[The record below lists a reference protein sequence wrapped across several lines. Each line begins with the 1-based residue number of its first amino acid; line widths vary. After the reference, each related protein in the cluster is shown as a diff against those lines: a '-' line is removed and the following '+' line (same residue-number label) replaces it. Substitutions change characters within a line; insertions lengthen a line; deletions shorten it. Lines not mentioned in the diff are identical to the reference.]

1 MLRVIVFFCGAA
13 LMALE
18 LVAARVLAPAL
29 GNSIFVWGSVIS
41 VVMLALSL
49 GYWMGGQ
56 LADRVSAAHVLA
68 PLIAGAGLLTVLAPL
83 AAAATLP
90 WAASLGP
97 RAGSLAA
104 SAAIFFLPALLLAT
118 VSPLAVRLV
127 ASDGLERIGRS
138 AGSLY
143 AISTAGSIVG
153 TLATSFWL
161 IPLLSLSPLIVAIG
175 FSLFA
180 CALAALS
187 LPRLTTAAGS
197 AGRVGWPVA
206 RRGVS
211 RPVAAALAIVLAG
224 AVAGGW
230 VLARVAPVSAT
241 NDGGEQVLF
250 RADTQYHRV
259 TVTEADNIRHLR
271 FDATNQSAI
280 DLADGYRST
289 IAYPNYFDLALA
301 IKPDAK
307 RVLVL
312 GMGGG
317 AVTKR
322 WWRDYPDMTIDSVEI
337 DPVVVDV
344 ARRYFGLPD
353 DPRLG
358 VFTADARRYVQTTD
372 KTYDV
377 VIIDAY
383 YADSLPFHLTTT
395 EFLRE
400 VKSRMAPDG
409 VMAYN
414 VISPVGGDGSRL
426 FRSTYR
432 TASGIWDH
440 LWAFPIGLSDD
451 GDAEKRRNVIVV
463 ASDASVSRDE
473 LLRRISTGVD
483 GRVKVADFAGFSA
496 DLYPGIVP
504 LGDVP
509 VMTDSYAPTDSLID
523 VR

>member
-1 MLRVIVFFCGAA
+1 MLRAIVFVCGAA

-41 VVMLALSL
+41 MVMLALSL
-49 GYWMGGQ
+49 GYWVGGQ
-56 LADRVSAAHVLA
+56 LADRVSAARALS

-83 AAAATLP
+83 IAVATLP
-90 WAASLGP
+90 WAAELGP
-97 RAGSLAA
+97 RIGSLAA

-118 VSPLAVRLV
+118 VSPLAVRLA
-127 ASDGLERIGRS
+127 ASDGLDRIGRS

-153 TLATSFWL
+153 TLATAFWL
-161 IPLLSLSPLIVAIG
+161 IPALSLAPLIVAIG
-175 FSLFA
+175 FTLFA
-180 CALAALS
+180 CALAALT
-187 LPRLTTAAGS
+187 LPRLTEASDGGAETRPTAQH
-197 AGRVGWPVA
+197 R
-206 RRGVS
+206 VS
-211 RPVAAALAIVLAG
+211 RPVAAALAIVLVG
-224 AVAGGW
+224 AITGAA

-241 NDGGEQVLF
+241 NERGERVLF
-250 RADTQYHRV
+250 RADTQYHRI

-280 DLADGYRST
+280 DLTDGYRST

-317 AVTKR
+317 AITKR

-344 ARRYFGLPD
+344 ASRYFGLPED
-353 DPRLG
+353 ARLG
-358 VFTADARRYVQTTD
+358 VFTTDARRYVQTTD

-377 VIIDAY
+377 VIVDAY
-383 YADSLPFHLTTT
+383 YADSLPFHLTTS
-395 EFLRE
+395 EFLSE

-409 VMAYN
+409 VLAYN
-414 VISPVGGDGSRL
+414 VISTVSGERSKL
-426 FRSTYR
+426 FRTTYR
-432 TASGIWDH
+432 TAGGVWDH
-440 LWAFPIGLSDD
+440 LWAFPIGLSKD
-451 GDAEKRRNVIVV
+451 GDAEKRRNIIVL
-463 ASDASVSRDE
+463 ASDADIPASEV
-473 LLRRISTGVD
+473 LRRTSTGVD
-483 GRVKVADFAGFSA
+483 GRVKLDGFSGFSA
-496 DLYPGIVP
+496 DLYTAIVP

-509 VMTDSYAPTDSLID
+509 VMTDAYAPTDSLID